1 MRAKFVKVI
10 DITDANIRFLWKVT
24 SETPDSMFASHV
36 VTSSATWGT
45 VNETMA
51 FWADENGE
59 VLDWGGIARVDSPHH
74 HVECLLDAGF
84 EVIGLE

>member
-1 MRAKFVKVI
+1 MRAKFVKTV
-10 DITDANIRFLWKVT
+10 TVTAENVRFLWKVHGVKDGAT
-24 SETPDSMFASHV
+24 FSTHV

-45 VNETMA
+45 INETMA
-51 FWADENGE
+51 FWADENGD
-59 VLDWGGIARVDSPHH
+59 VLDWGGINRVAGPH